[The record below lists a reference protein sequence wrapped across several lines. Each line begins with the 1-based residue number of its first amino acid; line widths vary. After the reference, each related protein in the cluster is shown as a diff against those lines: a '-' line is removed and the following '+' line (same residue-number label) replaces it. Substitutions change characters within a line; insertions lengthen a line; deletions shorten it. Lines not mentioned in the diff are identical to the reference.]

1 VDQKGF
7 GIIMAKKTI
16 KKAAKKTVAVK
27 KTAVAKKPAARATMV
42 VEAAPVSK
50 PVVKREPILTTRNL
64 VKRYGRVTALDHANF
79 DLYPGEVLAVIGDN
93 GAGKTSLIKAIC
105 GAVTPDEGE
114 ITLEGKTVHFKSPL
128 DARNSGIETVYQNL
142 ALSPALSISDNM
154 FMGREIRDPGF
165 MGKWFR
171 MLDRK
176 AMEKIARDKLTELGL
191 MTIQNISQPVETL
204 SGGQRQ
210 GVAVARAA
218 AFGSKVVIMDEP
230 TAALGVKESRRVLE
244 LIQDVRKRGLPIV
257 LISHNM
263 PHVFEVAD
271 RIHIHRLGKRLCVVN
286 PKDFSMSDA
295 VALMTGAKAPPPE
308 LMG

>member
-1 VDQKGF
+1 
-7 GIIMAKKTI
+7 MAKKV
-16 KKAAKKTVAVK
+16 AKEAV
-27 KTAVAKKPAARATMV
+27 KKPAARSTRV
-42 VEAAPVSK
+42 VSKAAPT
-50 PVVKREPILTTRNL
+50 PVQRIEPLLTTRNL

-79 DLYPGEVLAVIGDN
+79 DLYPNEILAVIGDN
-93 GAGKTSLIKAIC
+93 GAGKSTLIKAIC

-114 ITLEGKTVHFKSPL
+114 IRMNGEVLHFKSPL
-128 DARNSGIETVYQNL
+128 DARKAGIETVYQNL

-154 FMGREIRDPGF
+154 FMGREIRDSGF
-165 MGKWFR
+165 MGKWFK

-176 AMEKIARDKLTELGL
+176 AMEKFARDKLSELGL

-218 AFGSKVVIMDEP
+218 AFGSKIVILDEP

-244 LIQDVRKRGLPIV
+244 LILDVKKRGLPIV

-271 RIHIHRLGKRLCVVN
+271 RIHIHRLGKRLCTIS

-295 VALMTGAKAPPPE
+295 VAFMTGAKAPPPE
-308 LMG
+308 LVG